1 MLLMALA
8 CSQMASGGG
17 SGIEVQSLEISGV
30 AFEVEVAST
39 PSSRQQG
46 LMYRESLAEDHGMLF
61 VYPDSALR
69 TFWMAN
75 TQIPLSIA
83 FVAEGGDIV
92 NIAQMTPFT
101 TNTTPST
108 EPAMYAIEMQRGW
121 FASHDINSGDRV
133 IGLPP
138 RADR

>member
-8 CSQMASGGG
+8 CSQMAS
-17 SGIEVQSLEISGV
+17 SGVSGVDVKRLEISGNE
-30 AFEVEVAST
+30 FEVEVAST
-39 PSSRQQG
+39 PGSRQQG
-46 LMYRESLAEDHGMLF
+46 LMFRESLEEDHGMLF

-69 TFWMAN
+69 TFWMSN

-83 FVAEGGDIV
+83 FVAEDGDIV

-108 EPAMYAIEMQRGW
+108 EPVMYAIEMQRGW
-121 FASHDINSGDRV
+121 FASHNINSGDRV
-133 IGLPP
+133 TGLPP